1 MVQLNGELLWDK
13 EREGRFPDTKEL
25 KQMIRDKISPD
36 RNLGHSESKKEEM
49 VVINDDDAVE
59 MRKFFGVL

>member
-1 MVQLNGELLWDK
+1 
-13 EREGRFPDTKEL
+13 
-25 KQMIRDKISPD
+25 MIRDKVSPD

-59 MRKFFGVL
+59 MRKFFGVLQ